1 KSRALLEEVMPGEKL
16 VGVIT
21 QRSADD
27 EEPGF
32 EQLYSVGTVCMILK
46 LFRLPDGN
54 QSIIVHGH
62 HRFRLHA
69 LSMNDPYDL
78 GEIEPLVDAEPDD
91 PETVALMGG
100 VRQQA
105 KRLIELSPNTPD
117 EAQQVLDSIQSPG
130 ALADFL
136 AANLPGEA
144 ADKQAVLE

>member
-1 KSRALLEEVMPGEKL
+1 
-16 VGVIT
+16 
-21 QRSADD
+21 
-27 EEPGF
+27 
-32 EQLYSVGTVCMILK
+32 
-46 LFRLPDGN
+46 
-54 QSIIVHGH
+54 
-62 HRFRLHA
+62 
-69 LSMNDPYDL
+69 MNEPYDL

-117 EAQQVLDSIQSPG
+117 EAQHVLDSIQSPG

-144 ADKQAVLE
+144 ADKQAVLEMLNVGKRLREVAERLARQLARRCSSSGAS